1 MGNEF
6 RDLADDLE
14 NWMSR
19 LPQNVRQIPITNI
32 SIPGSHDSFTAN
44 ITKDSDISPDAE
56 DIVKEL
62 SILGPLFKEVIA
74 RWSRTQSFLANDQL
88 IRGIR
93 YFDIRTS
100 TKEGTDEFYI
110 VHSLYSVPLQGC
122 LNEINAFL
130 STHPQEVVILD
141 FQHFFGFD
149 DSIHKRLTQ
158 DIINTFGGKLIP
170 YTNEINTITLK
181 SMASNKYQIFV
192 IYRVKGTTFWPAET
206 FPNPWPNVD
215 SKEALINS
223 LDNNLAKRNP
233 NIPFIS
239 QCVLTPDAG
248 FIIANFL
255 SSLEEKCAKELEL
268 DRLKWIE
275 AQKAGRGGLNIIIAD
290 FIELSDCKYV
300 KDVINANQSLLNTN

>member
-19 LPQNVRQIPITNI
+19 LPQGVRQIPIANI

-56 DIVKEL
+56 DIVRDL

-100 TKEGTDEFYI
+100 TKEGTDELYI
-110 VHSLYSVPLQGC
+110 VHSLYSVPLQDC
-122 LNEINAFL
+122 LNDINTFL

-149 DSIHKRLTQ
+149 DSIHKRLVQ
-158 DIINTFGGKLIP
+158 DIKNTFGAKLIP
-170 YTNEINTITLK
+170 YTNKMDTITLE
-181 SMASNKYQIFV
+181 SMATEKYQIFV
-192 IYRVKGTTFWPAET
+192 IYRIQGTSFWPTET
-206 FPNPWPNVD
+206 FPNPWPDTV
-215 SKEALINS
+215 SKQDLINS

-233 NIPFIS
+233 DIPFIS

-255 SSLEEKCAKELEL
+255 SSLEEKCAKELES
-268 DRLKWIE
+268 DRIKWIE
-275 AQKAGRGGLNIIIAD
+275 AQKAGKGGLNIIIAD

-300 KDVINANQSLLNTN
+300 KDVINTNQSLVNTN